1 MASKEK
7 KPLVDHKDSAMA
19 ELGRRFKA
27 NPLIFIGT
35 ILILLITIVAFV
47 LVPAFAPD
55 SGSGESALT
64 FGYYDGE
71 PINYVAG
78 NFFATQRDYY
88 NQQFRDS
95 GDDQNIQMAAFQI
108 WRAAFESA
116 VIRTAVLQRMKKDG
130 FLTPEV
136 LVDRRMAEYP
146 LFQEEG
152 RFSAARFRSFSDAE
166 RMAIRDTLR
175 GDVAYSRY
183 MNDVLNLR
191 IPEAEKAFMKTM
203 ASPER
208 SFEFVMFPMSTYP
221 DSEVSA
227 FVSAQMDLFRN
238 IRLSRITVSSSE
250 ADAKKVLASV
260 VAGTL
265 SFEEAAKS
273 HSKDDLADKGG
284 DMGFKYAF
292 ELKTE
297 IADDAPRNAILSLA
311 KGSLSEVIKV
321 ANGWAF
327 YRCEEAAKTADPS
340 DAALLIRA
348 RDYLTRFER
357 GRMEDWLLAKAGTFV
372 ETAKTGG
379 FTATAAGAGLE
390 VKKFGP
396 LPLNYGDVEI
406 YRSIQSFNLPELAG
420 ASTNTAFWTEA
431 FSTKPGSVTKPVSVG
446 DDILVLNVLEETKP
460 LDEATSII
468 DFYYPYVISQ
478 YADTRVKNYY
488 MSSDKLK
495 DDFYQAFIKY
505 ILPQ

>member
-7 KPLVDHKDSAMA
+7 KPLVEHKDSAMA

-47 LVPAFAPD
+47 LVPAFAPQ
-55 SGSGESALT
+55 SGSGESSLT
-64 FGYYDGE
+64 FGSYDGE
-71 PINYVAG
+71 PINYMAG

-108 WRAAFESA
+108 WRAAFEST
-116 VIRTAVLQRMKKDG
+116 VVRTAVLQRMKKDG

-152 RFSAARFRSFSDAE
+152 RFSAAKYRAFSDAE
-166 RMAIRDTLR
+166 RMSIRDTLR
-175 GDVAYSRY
+175 DDVAYSRY

-191 IPEAEKAFMKTM
+191 TPEAEKAFMKTM

-208 SFEFVMFPMSTYP
+208 SFEFVLFPLSTYP

-227 FVSAQMDLFRN
+227 FVSGSMDLFKS

-250 ADAKKVLASV
+250 ADAKKVLSSV
-260 VAGTL
+260 TAGTL
-265 SFEEAAKS
+265 NFEEAAKA

-284 DMGFKYAF
+284 DMGFKYSF

-297 IADDAPRNAILSLA
+297 ITDDAARNTILSLA
-311 KGSLSEVIKV
+311 KGSMSEVIKV

-327 YRCEEAAKTADPS
+327 YRCEEEAKTADPS

-357 GRMEDWLLAKAGTFV
+357 GRMEDWLLAKAGKFA
-372 ETAKTGG
+372 ETAQTGG
-379 FTATAAGAGLE
+379 FAATAADAGLE

-406 YRSIQSFNLPELAG
+406 YRSIQSFNLPELSG

-460 LDEATSII
+460 LEEATSII

-478 YADTRVKNYY
+478 YADTRVKNHYL
-488 MSSDKLK
+488 SSDKLK
-495 DDFYQAFIKY
+495 DDFYLAFIKY